1 MKTYHTVKEIYGRNH
16 GSQTFYK
23 RETCSNLIYTEGGMD
38 FAETLE
44 DHWLIDTI
52 ISHLPTVIKEGK
64 QHDDGFFI
72 VELSLK
78 QSKECL
84 FEIFREGYIDGE
96 YQKYI
101 RVAKQIIPYADLPTK
116 FDEDITSYK
125 FYLIKSSAQPLI
137 YTLLL
142 PSEY

>member
-1 MKTYHTVKEIYGRNH
+1 MKTYHTVKEIYGRNYS
-16 GSQTFYK
+16 SQTFYK
-23 RETCSNLIYTEGGMD
+23 RETCSNLIYTEGLMD

-44 DHWLIDTI
+44 AHWLIDTI
-52 ISHLPTVIKEGK
+52 ISHLPAVIKEGK

-84 FEIFREGYIDGE
+84 FEIFREGYIDDE

-116 FDEDITSYK
+116 VDEDITSYK

>member
-1 MKTYHTVKEIYGRNH
+1 MITYNTVKEVYSRNYG
-16 GSQTFYK
+16 SETFYK
-23 RETCSNLIYTEGGMD
+23 RAYCSNLIYTEGIKD

-44 DHWLIDTI
+44 AHWLVDTI
-52 ISHLPTVIKEGK
+52 ITHMTNVIKEYK
-64 QHDDGFFI
+64 QFKDGFFV

-78 QSKECL
+78 QTQECL

-101 RVAKQIIPYADLPTK
+101 KVVRQVIPFVDLPCK
-116 FDEDITSYK
+116 IDEDITTYK
-125 FYLIKSSAQPLI
+125 FYLILSNNNPLQF
-137 YTLLL
+137 TLLL